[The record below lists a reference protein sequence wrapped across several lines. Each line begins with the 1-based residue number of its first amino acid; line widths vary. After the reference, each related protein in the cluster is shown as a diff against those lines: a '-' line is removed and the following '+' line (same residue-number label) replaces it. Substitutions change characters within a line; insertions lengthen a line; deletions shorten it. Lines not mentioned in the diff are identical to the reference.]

1 MTGVPSR
8 TGLRRRGQEN
18 RAALVEAAAQLFSTQ
33 GYKATSLAD
42 IAAAAGIPVGNVYH
56 YFRAKAAIAEA
67 VAEMF
72 HEETGAMLDAVRQ
85 QTEDPRLR
93 LKALVERLKQ
103 TQAMR
108 VRHGCPIA
116 GAAREFRSEAATA
129 SERAADSFTMLIGFV
144 AAEYGRTGLRPS
156 LALGAARSFVAE
168 WQGGIALAHAL
179 QEPHV
184 LAETF
189 VRLERMVARPPG

>member
-1 MTGVPSR
+1 MSTPTRSGV
-8 TGLRRRGQEN
+8 RRRGREN
-18 RAALVEAAAQLFSTQ
+18 RAALVEAAAQLFSTR
-33 GYKATSLAD
+33 GYRATSLAE
-42 IAAAAGIPVGNVYH
+42 IAETAGVPVGNVYH
-56 YFRAKAAIAEA
+56 YFRTKAALAEA
-67 VAEMF
+67 VADMF
-72 HEETGAMLDAVRQ
+72 HDETGAMLDAVRQ
-85 QTEDPRLR
+85 QTGDPRLR
-93 LKALVERLKQ
+93 LKTLVDRLRQ

-116 GAAREFRSEAATA
+116 GAAREFRIEAPSA
-129 SERAADSFTMLIGFV
+129 SVRAAESFTMLIGFV

-156 LALGAARSFVAE
+156 LALGAARTFVGE

-189 VRLERMVARPPG
+189 VRLERMVARPSG